1 MLYLIESSD
10 YYKIGYASDI
20 DRRLK
25 QYNTHNPDYIVLD
38 IKEGN
43 TKDEALLHRK
53 CKEFRIKGEWFEKCA
68 DVLDAWYT
76 YEGINDEYTFGNFD
90 ELDIVLRERL
100 LVLLRSSHNHYLS
113 YSADLEDLIE
123 SDFIRKVP
131 GGWLLN
137 PYIVWKGALR
147 DRVEVL
153 DLWEDTKKG

>member
-1 MLYLIESSD
+1 MLYLIECSD

-25 QYNTHNPDYIVLD
+25 QYNTHNPDYVVID
-38 IKEGN
+38 IKEGD
-43 TKDEALLHRK
+43 TRDEALLHRK

-76 YEGINDEYTFGNFD
+76 YERVCDEYIFI
-90 ELDIVLRERL
+90 ELDSIISEL
-100 LVLLRSSHNHYLS
+100 LLSLLRRSTKNLVIDIDN
-113 YSADLEDLIE
+113 SALLLEK
-123 SDFIRKVP
+123 DFIRSVP

-137 PYIVWKGALR
+137 PYVVWKGNLR

-153 DLWEDTKKG
+153 SLWEDTKKG

>member
-38 IKEGN
+38 IKEGD
-43 TKDEALLHRK
+43 TKDEALLHKK

-76 YEGINDEYTFGNFD
+76 YCPRPDIYFFSNYDS
-90 ELDIVLRERL
+90 LDSSLKDL
-100 LVLLRSSHNHYLS
+100 LTS
-113 YSADLEDLIE
+113 
-123 SDFIRKVP
+123 
-131 GGWLLN
+131 LLN
-137 PYIVWKGALR
+137 TSANNIVYSIDGYELLLEHNLVMNCGLYYIVNPYFVFKGDLQ
-147 DRVEVL
+147 DRVKIL
-153 DLWEDTKKG
+153 QMWESY

>member
-1 MLYLIESSD
+1 MLYLIECGD

-38 IKEGN
+38 IKDGD

-76 YEGINDEYTFGNFD
+76 YERVCDEYIFTDLD
-90 ELDIVLRERL
+90 EGISELLLSLLKSSTKNLVIDISDVDL
-100 LVLLRSSHNHYLS
+100 L
-113 YSADLEDLIE
+113 LEK
-123 SDFIRKVP
+123 DFIRKVP
-131 GGWLLN
+131 GGLVIKSL
-137 PYIVWKGALR
+137 YCMEGCF
-147 DRVEVL
+147 
-153 DLWEDTKKG
+153 T

>member
-25 QYNTHNPDYIVLD
+25 QYNTHNPDYVVID
-38 IKEGN
+38 IKEGD

-53 CKEFRIKGEWFEKCA
+53 CNEFRIKGEWFEKCA
-68 DVLDAWYT
+68 DVLDTWYT
-76 YEGINDEYTFGNFD
+76 YEGVCDEYIFID
-90 ELDIVLRERL
+90 LCEDIKELL
-100 LVLLRSSHNHYLS
+100 LSLLRSSTKNLVIDIDNI
-113 YSADLEDLIE
+113 ALLLEN
-123 SDFIRKVP
+123 DFIRKVP

>member
-1 MLYLIESSD
+1 MLYLIECGD

-25 QYNTHNPDYIVLD
+25 QYNTHNPDYVVID
-38 IKEGN
+38 IKEGD

-76 YEGINDEYTFGNFD
+76 YERINDEYIFTD
-90 ELDIVLRERL
+90 LDIDISEL
-100 LVLLRSSHNHYLS
+100 LLSLLRRSTKNLVIDIDNISLL
-113 YSADLEDLIE
+113 LEN
-123 SDFIRKVP
+123 DFIRKTP

-137 PYIVWKGALR
+137 PYIVWKGDLR

>member
-38 IKEGN
+38 IKEGD

-68 DVLDAWYT
+68 DVLDVWYT
-76 YEGINDEYTFGNFD
+76 YEHVSDIHLFSGYDL
-90 ELDIVLRERL
+90 LDISLKEL
-100 LVLLRSSHNHYLS
+100 LYSLLISSTNNIIYSIEGYELLLESGLVINCGLHYM
-113 YSADLEDLIE
+113 I
-123 SDFIRKVP
+123 
-131 GGWLLN
+131 N
-137 PYIVWKGALR
+137 PYIVFKGDLK
-147 DRVEVL
+147 DRIKIL
-153 DLWEDTKKG
+153 QIWESY

>member
-1 MLYLIESSD
+1 MLYLIECGD

-25 QYNTHNPDYIVLD
+25 QYNTHNPDYVVID
-38 IKEGN
+38 IKEGD
-43 TKDEALLHRK
+43 TKDEALLHKK
-53 CKEFRIKGEWFEKCA
+53 CNEFRIKGEWFEKCA

-100 LVLLRSSHNHYLS
+100 LVLLRSSRNNYLS

-123 SDFIRKVP
+123 SGFIRMTP
-131 GGWLLN
+131 GGLLLD
-137 PYIVWKGALR
+137 PYLLWKGDLR
-147 DRVEVL
+147 DRMKVL
-153 DLWEDTKKG
+153 LEWEI

>member
-1 MLYLIESSD
+1 MLYLIESND

-38 IKEGN
+38 IKEGD

-76 YEGINDEYTFGNFD
+76 YESVNDIHLFSGYYLLDNLLQSQLLDLLNCSINN
-90 ELDIVLRERL
+90 IVYISNDLLLERD
-100 LVLLRSSHNHYLS
+100 VMIS
-113 YSADLEDLIE
+113 YQGGY
-123 SDFIRKVP
+123 FI
-131 GGWLLN
+131 N
-137 PYIVWKGALR
+137 PYICFKGDLK
-147 DRVEVL
+147 DRYKILE
-153 DLWEDTKKG
+153 LWESQF

>member
-10 YYKIGYASDI
+10 YYKIGYARDI

-25 QYNTHNPDYIVLD
+25 QYNTHNPDYIVID
-38 IKEGN
+38 IKEGD

-76 YEGINDEYTFGNFD
+76 YERVCDEYIFI
-90 ELDIVLRERL
+90 ELNSVISEL
-100 LVLLRSSHNHYLS
+100 LLSLLRSSTKNLVIAIS
-113 YSADLEDLIE
+113 DVDLLLEK
-123 SDFIRKVP
+123 DFIRKVP

-137 PYIVWKGALR
+137 PYIVWKGALS

>member
-25 QYNTHNPDYIVLD
+25 QYNTHNPDYVIID
-38 IKEGN
+38 IKEGD
-43 TKDEALLHRK
+43 TKDEALLHKK

-76 YEGINDEYTFGNFD
+76 YERVCDEYIFTDLD
-90 ELDIVLRERL
+90 EGIRELLLGLLRRSINNIVIDVGDIG
-100 LVLLRSSHNHYLS
+100 VLLER
-113 YSADLEDLIE
+113 
-123 SDFIRKVP
+123 DFIRSTP
-131 GGWLLN
+131 GGWFLN
-137 PYIVWKGALR
+137 PYIVWKGDLR
-147 DRVEVL
+147 DRLLSL